1 MILQQ
6 HYLGCLAQASYL
18 IGDEKSRTAAVVDP
32 RRDVEIYLD
41 EAAKLGVLLNV
52 TRRVNKTLSYVTTGQ
67 DVPNDI
73 EVGQS
78 RRLAQLVLGD
88 GL

>member
-1 MILQQ
+1 M
-6 HYLGCLAQASYL
+6 HGAC
-18 IGDEKSRTAAVVDP
+18 GEPVREVRVDK
-32 RRDVEIYLD
+32 VIYTKLD

-52 TRRVNKTLSYVTTGQ
+52 ARRVNKTLSYVTTGQ